1 MGINS
6 NLNIPHIN
14 METSDAPQMLV
25 HAQESLAF
33 TPFDVKWIPASA
45 RFCLFGQS
53 PRANGI
59 FNIYTMD

>member
-1 MGINS
+1 
-6 NLNIPHIN
+6 

-25 HAQESLAF
+25 HCEQSLAF

-59 FNIYTMD
+59 FNIYTME

>member
-1 MGINS
+1 
-6 NLNIPHIN
+6 

-25 HAQESLAF
+25 HCEQSLGF

-53 PRANGI
+53 PRATGV
-59 FNIYTMD
+59 FNIYTMEEGKLKLLSEW